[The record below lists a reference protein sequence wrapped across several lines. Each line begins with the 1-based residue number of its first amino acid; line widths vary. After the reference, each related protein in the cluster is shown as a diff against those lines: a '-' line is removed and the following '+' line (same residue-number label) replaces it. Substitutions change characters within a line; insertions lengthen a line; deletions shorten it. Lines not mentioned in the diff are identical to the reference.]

1 MGGRAIIHVDMDA
14 FYASVEQR
22 DRPEL
27 RGRPVVVGGRPEG
40 RGVVA
45 AASYEARRFGVRS
58 AMPCARAARLC
69 PDAVFVRPDFSK
81 YTAVSRTIRRMF
93 LDVTDLV
100 EPLSLD
106 EAFLDVSER
115 TEPPERIARQLKRR
129 IRDET
134 KLTASAGVG
143 PNKFIAKLASDLEK
157 PDGLVVVP
165 EGEMLSL
172 IAELPV
178 RRLWGVGPKTAR
190 RLEEAGLKTIAD
202 VRARGEGMV
211 QLFGRHGA
219 ALLELAHGRD
229 DRPVVPDRPPKSR
242 GAERTFAQDLRRRE
256 DIEAVLRA
264 LAKEVADA
272 LARRRLEGR
281 TVVLKVRY
289 SNFQTVTRS
298 RTRPHVFDEAEITR
312 LGLRLLDETEAD
324 RRPVRL
330 LGVSVSGLQSRAGE
344 QLSLFRE

>member
-1 MGGRAIIHVDMDA
+1 VVGRAIIHVDMDA

-69 PDAVFVRPDFSK
+69 PEAVFVRPDFSK
-81 YTAVSRTIRRMF
+81 YTAVSRAIRRLF
-93 LDVTDLV
+93 LEVTDLV

-115 TEPPERIARQLKRR
+115 VEAPERIARQLKRR

-134 KLTASAGVG
+134 RLTASAGVG
-143 PNKFIAKLASDLEK
+143 PNKFVAKLASDLDK
-157 PDGLVVVP
+157 PDGLVVVR
-165 EGEMLSL
+165 EVEVSAL
-172 IAELPV
+172 IAELSV
-178 RRLWGVGPKTAR
+178 RRLWGVGPKTAQ

-242 GAERTFAQDLRRRE
+242 GAERTFPQDLRRRDE
-256 DIEAVLRA
+256 IEAVLRG
-264 LAKEVADA
+264 LAKEVSQA
-272 LARRRLEGR
+272 LAKRSLEGR

-289 SNFQTVTRS
+289 ANFQTVTRS
-298 RTRPHVFDEAEITR
+298 RTRAHVFDEGEITR
-312 LGLRLLDETEAD
+312 VALRLLDETDAG
-324 RRPVRL
+324 RRSVRL
-330 LGVSVSGLQSRAGE
+330 LGVSVSGLAPRSGE